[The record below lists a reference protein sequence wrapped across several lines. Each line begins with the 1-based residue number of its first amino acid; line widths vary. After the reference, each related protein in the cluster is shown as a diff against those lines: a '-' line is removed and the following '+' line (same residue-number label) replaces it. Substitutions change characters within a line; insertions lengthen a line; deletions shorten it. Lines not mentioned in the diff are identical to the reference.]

1 VARDI
6 RFIPHE
12 IACAISSIRSPTLPT
27 TILQCRRHRQLRR
40 QHYYPHHHKVYQ

>member
-12 IACAISSIRSPTLPT
+12 IACASHQSA
-27 TILQCRRHRQLRR
+27 H
-40 QHYYPHHHKVYQ
+40 